1 MSLKTINI
9 NGTPYEIGVSAEK
22 IAEALG
28 LDLER
33 FIELLSRDLYCPT
46 LTSAPTSSTRTYT
59 DTDAS
64 TNTFQIGQTCRWLDG
79 STYKIAILADITDSE
94 ASWYTM
100 PEDWAS
106 QLSAK
111 QDTISDLSTIRSGA
125 AAGATAVQ
133 PSTLAAVA
141 TSGSYN
147 DLSDSPT
154 VLTGGSQTTTSSE
167 DGGTNVYTFTKSDGT
182 TSTLSVKNGS
192 KGSTGEKGEKGDKG
206 DTGDTGPQGPAGTN
220 ATTTAVATTAANGL
234 MSSSDKTKLD
244 GIATGA
250 TANTGTIT
258 EVQANGT
265 SVATSGVADI
275 PAATTSAY
283 GVTKLSS
290 STSSTSTS
298 LAATASAV
306 RSAYVLA
313 NGKVTAHS
321 GYLTAVQV
329 VSALPSS
336 PSATTLYI
344 IT

>member
-1 MSLKTINI
+1 MGYNSKYT
-9 NGTPYEIGVSAEK
+9 GTEVEA
-22 IAEALG
+22 ALG
-28 LDLER
+28 LAETALQEHQDISGKVDKVDGKGLSSNDFTTTLKTKLEG
-33 FIELLSRDLYCPT
+33 LSNYDDT
-46 LTSAPTSSTRTYT
+46 EISNAVSSL
-59 DTDAS
+59 
-64 TNTFQIGQTCRWLDG
+64 QT
-79 STYKIAILADITDSE
+79 
-94 ASWYTM
+94 
-100 PEDWAS
+100 

-125 AAGATAVQ
+125 TAGATAVQ
-133 PSTLAAVA
+133 PSALAAVA
-141 TSGSYN
+141 TSGSYD

-220 ATTTAVATTAANGL
+220 ATTTAVATTTANGL

-258 EVQANGT
+258 GVSANGT

-290 STSSTSTS
+290 STSSTSTV

-336 PSATTLYI
+336 PSSTTLYI

>member
-1 MSLKTINI
+1 MGYNSKYT
-9 NGTPYEIGVSAEK
+9 GTEVEA
-22 IAEALG
+22 ALG
-28 LDLER
+28 LAETALQEHQDISGKVDKVDGKGLSSNDFTTTLKTKLEG
-33 FIELLSRDLYCPT
+33 LSNYDDT
-46 LTSAPTSSTRTYT
+46 EISNAVSSL
-59 DTDAS
+59 
-64 TNTFQIGQTCRWLDG
+64 QT
-79 STYKIAILADITDSE
+79 
-94 ASWYTM
+94 
-100 PEDWAS
+100 

-133 PSTLAAVA
+133 PSALAAVA

-206 DTGDTGPQGPAGTN
+206 DKGDTGDTGPQGPAGTN
-220 ATTTAVATTAANGL
+220 ATTTAVATTTANGL

-244 GIATGA
+244 GIEAGA

-258 EVQANGT
+258 GVSANGT